1 MNIII
6 LGAGA
11 IGSLYG
17 AKLSK
22 LNDVIL
28 IGKKQHTDK
37 INKDGLIIKG
47 IENEKYK
54 LKAETEIKKIN
65 QNTLILLTTKVY
77 DSENAIRKIEDMI
90 KKDTVILCLQN
101 GLYSEKIVKDI
112 VKDKCTVLRGITN
125 FGAVFLEPGVVQ
137 YNSYGY
143 TAIETNKKENKKGRE
158 IAENFKKCGL
168 NGYVSDNIKY
178 DVWKKLILNCVLNPL
193 TAIMKVENKFISE
206 ENLNPIKEIIIQEC
220 LEAAKKDG
228 VKFDI
233 DFVKLINDVFRD
245 SNNISSMR
253 QDIIKGRKTE
263 IDCLNG
269 AVAELGKKHGIMCP
283 FNEGLVMMIKCLE
296 KTQNI

>member
-54 LKAETEIKKIN
+54 LKAETEIKKIK